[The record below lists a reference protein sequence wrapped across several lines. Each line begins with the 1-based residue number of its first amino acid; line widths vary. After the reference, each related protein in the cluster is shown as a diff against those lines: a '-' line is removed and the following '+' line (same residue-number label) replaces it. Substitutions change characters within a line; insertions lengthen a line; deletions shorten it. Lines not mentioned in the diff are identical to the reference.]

1 MAETLNKA
9 ASDDVYALATP
20 EEIIEDARNGRMYI
34 LVDAEDR
41 ENEGDLII
49 PAQFA
54 TPDAINFMA
63 KHGRGLICLAIE
75 QAKADVLGLKN
86 MSADNRSRFET
97 AFTQSIEAREGVTT
111 GISAGD
117 RSHTIQTAIDPD
129 SRVDDIVSPGHMFP
143 IIAKDGGVLTRTG
156 HTEASVDISRLAGLN
171 PSAVICEIMND
182 DGTMARLPDLIKF
195 AQFHGLKIG
204 TIEALVEHRMQRDH
218 FVRHVATSNFTSQ
231 DGDEFKL
238 HVYRNYLDN
247 LEHVALSKGE
257 AVAGTESLVRVH
269 KIDFAGDILHEDSP
283 RAGLIRDAMRQ
294 LAAHNGHAVLVLI
307 REGSIDTLLERL
319 GANDASAAPMNKKE
333 QIVREYGV
341 GAQILVDQG
350 VRKMRLITGTMPRLV
365 GLEAYKLELAG
376 ITPLVSK

>member
-1 MAETLNKA
+1 
-9 ASDDVYALATP
+9 
-20 EEIIEDARNGRMYI
+20 
-34 LVDAEDR
+34 
-41 ENEGDLII
+41 
-49 PAQFA
+49 
-54 TPDAINFMA
+54 MA

-75 QAKADVLGLKN
+75 QAKADAIGLKN

-117 RSHTIQTAIDPD
+117 RSHTIQTAIDPE

-143 IIAKDGGVLTRTG
+143 IIARDGGVLTRTG

-182 DGTMARLPDLIKF
+182 DGTMARLPDLVEF
-195 AQFHGLKIG
+195 AKIHDLKIG
-204 TIEALVEHRMQRDH
+204 TIEDLVKHRMQREH

-231 DGDEFKL
+231 DGDEFEI

-247 LEHVALSKGE
+247 LDHVALSKGT
-257 AVAGTESLVRVH
+257 AVDGVESLIRVH

-294 LAAHNGHAVLVLI
+294 LAAHDGHAVLVLI

-319 GANDASAAPMNKKE
+319 GANDALPPANKKE

-350 VRKMRLITGTMPRLV
+350 VRKMRLITGTTPRLV

>member
-1 MAETLNKA
+1 MTVTINKA
-9 ASDDVYALATP
+9 ASEDVYALATP
-20 EEIIEDARNGRMYI
+20 EEIIDDARNGRMYI

-41 ENEGDLII
+41 ENEGDLIV

-63 KHGRGLICLAIE
+63 KYGRGLICLAIE
-75 QAKADVLGLKN
+75 QAKADALGLKN

-129 SRVDDIVSPGHMFP
+129 TREDDIVSPGHMFP
-143 IIAKDGGVLTRTG
+143 IIAKDGGVLVRTG
-156 HTEASVDISRLAGLN
+156 HTEASVDISRMAGLN

-204 TIEALVEHRMQRDH
+204 TIEALVKHRMQRDH
-218 FVRHVATSNFTSQ
+218 FVRHVANSNFTSQ
-231 DGDEFKL
+231 DGDAFKI
-238 HVYRNYLDN
+238 HVYRNYLDG

-257 AVAGTESLVRVH
+257 PANGGESLVRVH

-283 RAGLIRDAMRQ
+283 RSGLIRDAMRQ
-294 LAAHNGHAVLVLI
+294 LAAYDGHAVLVLI
-307 REGSIDTLLERL
+307 REGSIDSLLERL
-319 GANDASAAPMNKKE
+319 GAHKSDAAPNKTE
-333 QIVREYGV
+333 QTVREYGV
-341 GAQILVDQG
+341 GAQILADQG
-350 VRKMRLITGTMPRLV
+350 VSKMRLITNTMPRLV
-365 GLEAYKLELAG
+365 GLEAYNLELAG
-376 ITPLVSK
+376 ITPLISS